1 MNAIDERIGYS
12 KLLTA
17 RVLGSLSKE
26 KKNTLEQWELI
37 GTNKEVSKD
46 ILNAQ
51 NFSNWER
58 KKKEIDTQEE
68 WRAFLLRMEDSTKKS
83 TKVRRLNAIKWMS
96 AIAAIMVIG
105 FFSYNFFTSSDNQFQ
120 TLDNVTIA
128 PGSSRAELVLS
139 TGEVVSLEET
149 QGSTIQEGQMAI
161 ANDKGVLEY
170 TDATNANKTE
180 AKTNI
185 LRVPRGAEYQLV
197 LADGTKVWLNSDTE
211 LTYTVPFVGNERRVS
226 LKGEAYFEVS
236 PNKELPFIVATV
248 NQEVQVLGT
257 SFNVSSYSEE
267 ASEVT
272 TLVEGKV
279 LVSSDSNKEKM
290 YLDPNEQTIFNKQ
303 NASMKKTSV
312 DVYSYIAWK
321 EGRFVFNNV
330 TFEDFLSKV
339 ARWYNVDIIYHT
351 NSVKKLRFTGDL
363 PRYSD
368 MTSILKILEEEMSV
382 TINVE
387 GNRNIHVYSK

>member
-1 MNAIDERIGYS
+1 MDDINKQIGYS

-236 PNKELPFIVATV
+236 PNKELP
-248 NQEVQVLGT
+248 
-257 SFNVSSYSEE
+257 
-267 ASEVT
+267 
-272 TLVEGKV
+272 
-279 LVSSDSNKEKM
+279 
-290 YLDPNEQTIFNKQ
+290 
-303 NASMKKTSV
+303 
-312 DVYSYIAWK
+312 
-321 EGRFVFNNV
+321 
-330 TFEDFLSKV
+330 LS
-339 ARWYNVDIIYHT
+339 
-351 NSVKKLRFTGDL
+351 
-363 PRYSD
+363 
-368 MTSILKILEEEMSV
+368 
-382 TINVE
+382 
-387 GNRNIHVYSK
+387 

>member
-1 MNAIDERIGYS
+1 MDDINKQIGYS

-161 ANDKGVLEY
+161 ANDKGVL
-170 TDATNANKTE
+170 
-180 AKTNI
+180 
-185 LRVPRGAEYQLV
+185 R
-197 LADGTKVWLNSDTE
+197 
-211 LTYTVPFVGNERRVS
+211 
-226 LKGEAYFEVS
+226 
-236 PNKELPFIVATV
+236 
-248 NQEVQVLGT
+248 
-257 SFNVSSYSEE
+257 
-267 ASEVT
+267 
-272 TLVEGKV
+272 
-279 LVSSDSNKEKM
+279 
-290 YLDPNEQTIFNKQ
+290 
-303 NASMKKTSV
+303 
-312 DVYSYIAWK
+312 
-321 EGRFVFNNV
+321 
-330 TFEDFLSKV
+330 
-339 ARWYNVDIIYHT
+339 IY
-351 NSVKKLRFTGDL
+351 
-363 PRYSD
+363 
-368 MTSILKILEEEMSV
+368 
-382 TINVE
+382 
-387 GNRNIHVYSK
+387 